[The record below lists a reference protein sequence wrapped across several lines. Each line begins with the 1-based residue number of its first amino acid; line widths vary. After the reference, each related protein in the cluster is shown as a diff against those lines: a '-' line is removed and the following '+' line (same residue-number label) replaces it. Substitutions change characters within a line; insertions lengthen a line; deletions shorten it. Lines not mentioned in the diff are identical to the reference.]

1 MFIKHRIN
9 VFFCGGS
16 IFAKF
21 CGLVSTAKKS
31 IFENTL
37 DVAWIPIQTSHTCIY
52 SDLIFRFQSENLIMI
67 LRFISLHNYFW
78 RTLLLLLCFLFFKIN
93 YVFRLKTNFFI
104 VIQMIDSSIG
114 VGLRIYS
121 TSLNVNP
128 KDFTLLKCIKNNEK
142 IKNLLLSMPLGDV
155 LFRLCPIN
163 SNVFFSF
170 KKEDLI

>member
-1 MFIKHRIN
+1 MDFSVGVN
-9 VFFCGGS
+9 FCEILRFS
-16 IFAKF
+16 IDR
-21 CGLVSTAKKS
+21 KKS

-37 DVAWIPIQTSHTCIY
+37 DVTWIPIQTSHTCIY
-52 SDLIFRFQSENLIMI
+52 SDLIFRLQSENLIMI

-93 YVFRLKTNFFI
+93 QVFRLKTNFLI

-155 LFRLCPIN
+155 LFRICPIN

-170 KKEDLI
+170 KKEDLIQFF